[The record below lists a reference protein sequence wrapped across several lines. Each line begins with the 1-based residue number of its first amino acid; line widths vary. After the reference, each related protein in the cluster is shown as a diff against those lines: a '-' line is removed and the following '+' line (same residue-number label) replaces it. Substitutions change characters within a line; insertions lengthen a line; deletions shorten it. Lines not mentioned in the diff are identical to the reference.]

1 MSEFVSAGKI
11 TNTHGVKGELKA
23 EVWLDSV
30 DFIKT
35 FKRLYINGKE
45 YAFEV
50 TGIQNKYALIRF
62 KGIEDLNAAMA
73 FKNAEITVRKS
84 DAVLPE
90 GTFFIDDIL
99 GAEAI
104 DQNGVRI
111 GVLKQVLE
119 YPSGNIY
126 EIHGDIEHLIPD
138 NPEFIVEKDIKN
150 CGGLLKSGL
159 WKNYFYCKQ
168 FKQNIKHFDVII
180 DCSVFD
186 FTIKDH
192 FRVTLE

>member
-1 MSEFVSAGKI
+1 
-11 TNTHGVKGELKA
+11 
-23 EVWLDSV
+23 
-30 DFIKT
+30 
-35 FKRLYINGKE
+35 
-45 YAFEV
+45 
-50 TGIQNKYALIRF
+50 
-62 KGIEDLNAAMA
+62 MA

-150 CGGLLKSGL
+150 KR
-159 WKNYFYCKQ
+159 
-168 FKQNIKHFDVII
+168 I
-180 DCSVFD
+180 
-186 FTIKDH
+186 
-192 FRVTLE
+192 RVNLIPGM

>member
-30 DFIKT
+30 DFLKT

-50 TGIQNKYALIRF
+50 TGIQNKYALIRI

-73 FKNAEITVRKS
+73 FKNAEIMVRKS

-150 CGGLLKSGL
+150 KR
-159 WKNYFYCKQ
+159 
-168 FKQNIKHFDVII
+168 I
-180 DCSVFD
+180 
-186 FTIKDH
+186 
-192 FRVTLE
+192 RVNLIPGM

>member
-1 MSEFVSAGKI
+1 MSEFVSAGRI

-30 DFIKT
+30 AFLKT

-62 KGIEDLNAAMA
+62 KGIGDLNAAMA
-73 FKNAEITVRKS
+73 FKNAEISVKKS

-126 EIHGDIEHLIPD
+126 EIHGEKEHLIPD

-150 CGGLLKSGL
+150 KR
-159 WKNYFYCKQ
+159 
-168 FKQNIKHFDVII
+168 I
-180 DCSVFD
+180 
-186 FTIKDH
+186 
-192 FRVTLE
+192 RVNLIPGM